1 MATSISKTNGDL
13 LAVLGLGAIDT
24 QASPLT
30 LIGEGAED
38 WIEAMNQN
46 WVHSVEN
53 FANDLPP
60 VNPLQGQ
67 FWFDQRDRSLN
78 LWTGSEWIAV
88 VPGSGTLTE
97 DGFEVSDGSDEPS
110 IPDDIAAA
118 IEDARA
124 RAEALIAEAEV
135 MLADRMALAET
146 KLADAERFY
155 IESDQR
161 LSEAVEGFR
170 EIIGEYD
177 PLYGT
182 LGARVI
188 EIADAQGDQAT
199 QIDAIQVVLGD
210 ETNGLR
216 GEVATLKTTVATNS
230 QVTSQRLDLVEAAI
244 ETGVGDVSASVISL
258 ANATA
263 TADQA
268 LSTRIDQT
276 RSEFTANAVTT
287 NARITSAQQTAASAT
302 LAVSQDLDVVEAALN
317 TPDTGLLAKSL
328 QHTSA
333 ISDLASSK
341 ATVDSVNALTAETRA
356 KNKTYAQTTNPTNV
370 PAGTLVVGD
379 VLYRTDHNNK
389 MFRWSGSAWVAVVD
403 ARPPTYVQTTAPT
416 GAITG
421 ALWINTANNN
431 VVSQFNGTSWTP
443 YEDPRV
449 PAATAKILTHDQVL
463 ADLPNNYAAASQFT
477 AIKTEV
483 EGARNGSGT
492 LGAQLQ
498 SMRTATSDGLNL
510 KASASDL
517 NLLKAEVE
525 GARNG
530 SPNLSAQLLAMRT
543 ATSDGLALKATAT
556 EVNTLRT
563 EISDARNGSPT
574 LTAQLTSMRTA
585 TSDGLAL
592 KASASEFGQ
601 IKAEVEGARNGA
613 ANLNALLTSM
623 RTATSDGLALK
634 ATATEV
640 NTLRTEL
647 VDARN
652 GKSNLTAELS
662 SMRQATTDGL
672 AGKAAATRVDSLE
685 VAARSLPNLLK
696 NGDFSRLTASGEV
709 SDWGK
714 DQPGTFT
721 RYLHPTLGSIAYFM
735 GAEYVYTANYNIN
748 AGDPLSLSFES
759 DGGGGTAYAQ
769 IQWLPSFTNSQSV
782 PFAGSWGFRS
792 KLEGIYAP
800 PGTTG
805 YRIVFYR
812 GATTQVHMARVK
824 VNYGNYATNWSDEG
838 TVFETNA
845 RISTTENVIV
855 NLPANYAAASTFN
868 SIKSEVEGARNGSGS
883 LGAQLTSMR
892 QTTTDGLAG
901 KTDAVRTDRLE
912 ATATNALNRNADFSR
927 GVVTGQIPA
936 NWNDWSSGSL
946 NSLANGLVSSF
957 GLRFNLAA
965 GQDRGISQNVT
976 SGSPG
981 WHVVESTV
989 TLEAGSFPGS
999 GVLIQCFDS
1008 NGVEQSNAQLRFA
1021 EQPDSTGAVQGSGSV
1036 GRTYRYSLLF
1046 NAPVTVRQFNIY
1058 AMGGWSGFGSVAA
1071 KSIVFHEAKIRIATA
1086 AEIQVGVAS
1095 VGTTL
1100 KARMDN
1106 TDTVILNLPAN
1117 YAAASSFN
1125 SIKTEVEGARN
1136 GSGSL
1141 GSQLTS
1147 MRQTVTDGLN
1157 LKVDATEYNTLKAE
1171 ITNARNGK
1179 PSVSALLADMRQAT
1193 VDGDNASGLRLN
1205 TMEAATRS
1213 LPNLI
1218 KNSDFTNG
1226 LTRWE
1231 RDGAGPASDI
1241 GTYYHATLGTIGWIK
1256 GAVGYIAS
1264 DFYPINS
1271 GDAVSLSFEG
1281 DRGGGDGNA
1290 SIQWLPG
1297 YAQAGHVAI
1306 PTTWGVRAK
1315 SENNVAPAGTTHFR
1329 VVIGKGTA
1337 TQVHFTR
1344 VKANYGS
1351 VATNW
1356 SNEAT
1361 AFDTNAR
1368 IGEVESVTSNGTFA
1382 TATRVNDLQATL
1394 QTRNNLCPNGSFENG
1409 LTGITGPAGL
1419 FVANNGWGP
1428 HAIAYNPGDQTHVV
1442 NFPKFDVFGSNY
1454 YTISGDTILFASS
1467 GHVAYLDLIFFDS
1480 AGNVCGDGPEKPI
1493 YSQHDFSN
1501 APSRLQEHAI
1511 ATLAPSNA
1519 VRAQARAVFGGTGIN
1534 ALGVRRVK
1542 VEMGG
1547 LPATQYTS
1555 EASDVQTTAR
1565 VTQTESAT
1573 ATLNGRISATAGL
1586 TVQAG
1591 TQIAGM
1597 KIHASDGTDTPVSA
1611 IDFQAGVLRVW
1622 SPDQNTGIAPFEI
1635 RNGGVRMKSAF
1646 VDRLAVGT
1654 SITLGSGVPWKVAV
1668 QPLDLN
1674 VTDGQNVSFGFD
1686 LGNNPTLAFAG
1697 NNLAPLNAGE
1707 TYSLYA
1713 ENLSPTGFI
1722 ARLKISTPATPANLG
1737 TGWLGANAN
1746 GPTSHHMFIDQ
1757 YGGRSTTGGYNV
1769 RVNGYNRIYRN
1780 RFNTPPNQP
1789 QPEYIY
1795 DDPSETLNGSTY
1807 ITVFGWNGG
1816 AWVELDTI
1824 YIEPLYMSGTGY
1836 SDQYFDVSQSVP
1848 TGTNISHIGVA
1859 VTYKTYAE
1867 SYVGSLAV
1875 DWQTQGSGGGLRS
1888 ATPNGQVSSVTIRP
1902 RS

>member
-1 MATSISKTNGDL
+1 MATSISKTNGNL

-78 LWTGSEWIAV
+78 LWNGSEWLEV

-341 ATVDSVNALTAETRA
+341 ATVDSVNALTAEARA

-370 PAGTLVVGD
+370 PVGTLVVGD
-379 VLYRTDHNNK
+379 VLYRTDQNNK

-517 NLLKAEVE
+517 NLLKAEVD

-530 SPNLSAQLLAMRT
+530 SANLSAQLLAMRT

-556 EVNTLRT
+556 EVNNIRT
-563 EISDARNGSPT
+563 EVSDARNGSPT

-601 IKAEVEGARNGA
+601 IKAEVEGARNGS
-613 ANLNALLTSM
+613 ANLNAQLQTM

-640 NTLRTEL
+640 NTIRAEM
-647 VDARN
+647 VNARN
-652 GKSNLTAELS
+652 GKANLSAELT
-662 SMRQATTDGL
+662 SMRTATSDGL
-672 AGKAAATRVDSLE
+672 AGKAAATRVDALE
-685 VAARSLPNLLK
+685 VAARSLPNLIR
-696 NGDFSRLTASGEV
+696 NGDFARGI

-714 DQPGTFT
+714 DQAGTFGS
-721 RYLHPTLGSIAYFM
+721 YQHAALGTIGYMNGPDYA
-735 GAEYVYTANYNIN
+735 YTATYPVV
-748 AGDPLSLSFES
+748 AGDPLSVSFEG
-759 DGGGGTAYAQ
+759 DRGGGDGFVCL
-769 IQWLPSFTNSQSV
+769 QWLPDYINSAAV
-782 PFAGSWGFRS
+782 AIPAVWGVRA
-792 KLEGIYAP
+792 KLENVIAP
-800 PGTTG
+800 PGATG
-805 YRIVFYR
+805 FRVVVRR
-812 GATTQVHMARVK
+812 GTASHIHFTRFK
-824 VNYGNYATNWSDEG
+824 VNYGSAATNWSDEG
-838 TVFETNA
+838 TVIATNA
-845 RISTTENVIV
+845 RITNAENVILD
-855 NLPANYAAASTFN
+855 LPNNYAAAASFN
-868 SIKSEVEGARNGSGS
+868 QIKSEVEGARNGKLN
-883 LGAQLTSMR
+883 LGA
-892 QTTTDGLAG
+892 
-901 KTDAVRTDRLE
+901 E
-912 ATATNALNRNADFSR
+912 
-927 GVVTGQIPA
+927 I
-936 NWNDWSSGSL
+936 SS
-946 NSLANGLVSSF
+946 V
-957 GLRFNLAA
+957 
-965 GQDRGISQNVT
+965 
-976 SGSPG
+976 
-981 WHVVESTV
+981 
-989 TLEAGSFPGS
+989 
-999 GVLIQCFDS
+999 
-1008 NGVEQSNAQLRFA
+1008 
-1021 EQPDSTGAVQGSGSV
+1021 
-1036 GRTYRYSLLF
+1036 
-1046 NAPVTVRQFNIY
+1046 
-1058 AMGGWSGFGSVAA
+1058 
-1071 KSIVFHEAKIRIATA
+1071 
-1086 AEIQVGVAS
+1086 
-1095 VGTTL
+1095 
-1100 KARMDN
+1100 
-1106 TDTVILNLPAN
+1106 
-1117 YAAASSFN
+1117 
-1125 SIKTEVEGARN
+1125 
-1136 GSGSL
+1136 
-1141 GSQLTS
+1141 
-1147 MRQTVTDGLN
+1147 RQTVVDGLN
-1157 LKVDATEYNTLKAE
+1157 LKVDAAEYNTLKAE

-1218 KNSDFTNG
+1218 KNGDFTNG
-1226 LTRWE
+1226 LTNWE
-1231 RDGAGPASDI
+1231 RDGAGPATDI
-1241 GTYYHATLGTIGWIK
+1241 GYYYHNTLGSIGWIK
-1256 GAVGYIAS
+1256 GAVSYIAS
-1264 DFYPINS
+1264 DFYPISPGNP
-1271 GDAVSLSFEG
+1271 VSLSFEG
-1281 DRGGGDGNA
+1281 ERGGGNGTA

-1297 YAQAGHVAI
+1297 YAQTGHVAI
-1306 PTTWGVRAK
+1306 PSQWGGRAK

-1337 TQVHFTR
+1337 TQIHFAR
-1344 VKANYGS
+1344 VKVNADA

-1356 SNEAT
+1356 SNEASVY
-1361 AFDTNAR
+1361 DTNAR
-1368 IGEVESVTSNGTFA
+1368 IGVVETVTTNGTFA
-1382 TATRVNDLQATL
+1382 TANRVNDLQATL
-1394 QTRNNLCPNGSFENG
+1394 QTRNNLCPNGGFENG
-1409 LTGITGPAGL
+1409 LTGITGPAAMTL
-1419 FVANNGWGP
+1419 NNNGWGP
-1428 HAIAYNPGDQTHVV
+1428 HVLVNNTGTGTQVI
-1442 NFPKFDVFGSNY
+1442 NFPKFSVFGGNW
-1454 YTISGDTILFASS
+1454 YTISGDTIVFAASNHS
-1467 GHVAYLDLIFFDS
+1467 AYLDLIFFDS
-1480 AGNVCGDGPEKPI
+1480 AGNVVQDGPEKAI
-1493 YSQHDFSN
+1493 YGQHDFSN
-1501 APSRLQEHAI
+1501 ANSRLQDHAVQ
-1511 ATLAPSNA
+1511 TLAPANA
-1519 VRAQARAVFGGTGIN
+1519 VTAQARAVFSATN
-1534 ALGVRRVK
+1534 ATVIGVRRVK
-1542 VEMGG
+1542 VEMGQ
-1547 LPATQYTS
+1547 LPATQYTA
-1555 EASDVQTTAR
+1555 EASGVQAGARIKVVEDVTTNGTFAGASVVSQISAR
-1565 VTQTESAT
+1565 VDAQGGNLLINTDFQSGTGGWAPGGQVVVPLIVNGAGDPWHPVGENVIGFNVQGNAGYSDINSDRVSVEPGKWYDLSAYVACHRANANMYIGWFNASGGNLGYSDGPGEFVPGSGGQNLSGFT
-1573 ATLNGRISATAGL
+1573 RRWFKAQAPAGAAYAFMIFRKMATNTGSDSWMWVCRPMFGECSASTTSVRPFSHGNSRQLAGQITDARNIAVDTRGRVQSTAGL

-1591 TQIAGM
+1591 SRVAGM
-1597 KIHASDGTDTPVSA
+1597 KFHATDGSDQSYSS
-1611 IDFQAGVLRVW
+1611 IDFNADVFRVW
-1622 SPDQNTGIAPFEI
+1622 DTNTNTGIPPFEI

-1646 VDRLAVGT
+1646 VDRLSVGT
-1654 SITLGSGVPWKVAV
+1654 SITLGSGIQFRVAV
-1668 QPLDLN
+1668 QPIDVS
-1674 VTDGQNVSFGFD
+1674 VTDGQSVNFGYD
-1686 LGNNPTLAFAG
+1686 LGANPTLQFSG

-1707 TYSLYA
+1707 TYNLYA
-1713 ENLSPTGFI
+1713 DNLSPTGFI
-1722 ARLKISTPATPANLG
+1722 ARLKISTPATPANLN
-1737 TGWLGANAN
+1737 TNLLGPNAN
-1746 GPTSHHMFIDQ
+1746 GPTTHHAYIDG
-1757 YGGRSTTGGYNV
+1757 YGGRTNSGAYNV
-1769 RVNGYNRIYRN
+1769 RVVGYNRVYRN
-1780 RFNTPPNQP
+1780 RFQNPGGYYEYQP
-1789 QPEYIY
+1789 
-1795 DDPSETLNGSTY
+1795 DDPYNEVEGETW
-1807 ITVFGWNGG
+1807 ITVYGWNGG
-1816 AWVELDTI
+1816 AWVELSTI
-1824 YIEPLYMSGTGY
+1824 WIGPTFSGSNGY
-1836 SDQYFDVSQSVP
+1836 TDQYFDVTESVP
-1848 TGTNISHIGVA
+1848 TGTNISHVGVA
-1859 VTYKTYAE
+1859 VTYKTFTQ
-1867 SYVGSLAV
+1867 SRV
-1875 DWQTQGSGGGLRS
+1875 DSFGVSWQTQGSGGGLRS

-1902 RS
+1902 RT